1 MARPRGAIVKVETGR
16 DRRVRSL
23 PGRSMINRTAMWT
36 WLLATASACASGPQ
50 PSAPT
55 PADVALLTAE
65 PAANPAPADPVPVP
79 EAAEPSPPMTL
90 ASERAIQMEGAVL
103 THLARR
109 QRLADAALPLLR
121 SGIEMCGSRGNEF
134 GFRYSTL
141 DEYSNPAERQV
152 YETILGIR
160 TQPTVL
166 MVMRGAAAERAG
178 LMPGDVIRAAGTVE
192 IGPGRTG
199 SDAVARIL
207 GRWPRDTRLKLWIER
222 DGKPM
227 QLGFVPE
234 TVCDYSVWLAG
245 GDEIN
250 AWADGDTIGVE
261 MGLMRFATLEH
272 ELQAVIA
279 HEMAHNSEGHQQAK
293 ARNLVLSGLRG
304 AVRDVAA
311 AAADVRPPGEFSRS
325 QEREADYV
333 GMYYL
338 ARAGVDT
345 RGIGLVWRRLAAEKL
360 DDIRSTDPSTHP
372 SILERSLHLD
382 AIHREIARKRD
393 SGQPLLP
400 NRSADGTLILP
411 KSGGKG

>member
-1 MARPRGAIVKVETGR
+1 
-16 DRRVRSL
+16 
-23 PGRSMINRTAMWT
+23 MINWTARWT
-36 WLLATASACASGPQ
+36 WLLATTAACASGPQ
-50 PSAPT
+50 APAPT
-55 PADVALLTAE
+55 PADVAFL
-65 PAANPAPADPVPVP
+65 AAAPVENPAPADFVKVP
-79 EAAEPSPPMTL
+79 ESAEPSPPMTL
-90 ASERAIQMEGAVL
+90 ESERAIQMEGAVL

-109 QRLADAALPLLR
+109 QRLADASLPLLR
-121 SGIEMCGSRGNEF
+121 AGIEMCAARGNEF
-134 GFRYSTL
+134 GFRHSTL
-141 DEYSNPAERQV
+141 DEYSNPAERKV

-166 MVMRGAAAERAG
+166 MVMRGGAAERAG
-178 LMPGDVIRAAGTVE
+178 LRPGDVIRSAGSVG
-192 IGPGRTG
+192 IDPGRTG
-199 SDAVARIL
+199 SEAVTRIL
-207 GRWPRDTRLKLWIER
+207 GRWPPDARLTLRIER

-227 QLGFVPE
+227 EFGFAPE
-234 TVCDYSVWLAG
+234 AVCDYTVWLAG

-261 MGLMRFATLEH
+261 MGLMRFATLDH

-304 AVRDVAA
+304 AVRDAA
-311 AAADVRPPGEFSRS
+311 AAAVDVKPPGEFSRT

-360 DDIRSTDPSTHP
+360 DDITSTDPSTHP

-382 AIHREIARKRD
+382 AIHREIARKRE
-393 SGQPLLP
+393 SGQPLAP

-411 KSGGKG
+411 KSEGEG